1 MKLLSK
7 FIVTALGL
15 TSIVSAAPTSSSS
28 AENAQKTVLTELTL
42 GVKQVPNILNDTAV
56 DANVAAKG
64 YSLVNVTLTGRGL
77 TGILKLKE
85 ATNIYGYDFEYLN
98 LSVEYQSDTR
108 LNVHIEPTDLTDV
121 FVLPEELVVKP
132 KLEGDAKTFNF
143 ENSDLVFEYDEE
155 DFGFEVLR
163 SSTREV
169 LFSTKGNP
177 LVFSN

>member
-15 TSIVSAAPTSSSS
+15 TLIVSAAPTSSSS
-28 AENAQKTVLTELTL
+28 AENAQKTVPTELTL

-108 LNVHIEPTDLTDV
+108 LNVH
-121 FVLPEELVVKP
+121 
-132 KLEGDAKTFNF
+132 
-143 ENSDLVFEYDEE
+143 
-155 DFGFEVLR
+155 
-163 SSTREV
+163 
-169 LFSTKGNP
+169 
-177 LVFSN
+177 

>member
-1 MKLLSK
+1 MLHQQ
-7 FIVTALGL
+7 VA
-15 TSIVSAAPTSSSS
+15 VAPRTP
-28 AENAQKTVLTELTL
+28 KTVPTELTL

-121 FVLPEELVVKP
+121 LFCQKNLLLNQNLKVML
-132 KLEGDAKTFNF
+132 KLLILKTPTWF
-143 ENSDLVFEYDEE
+143 
-155 DFGFEVLR
+155 
-163 SSTREV
+163 
-169 LFSTKGNP
+169 
-177 LVFSN
+177 